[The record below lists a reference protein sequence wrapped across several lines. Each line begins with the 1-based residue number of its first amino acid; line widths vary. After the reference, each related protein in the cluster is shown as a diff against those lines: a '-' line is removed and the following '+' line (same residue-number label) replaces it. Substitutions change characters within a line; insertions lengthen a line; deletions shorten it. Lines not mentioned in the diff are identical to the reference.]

1 MNSVPFPIWYVHSV
15 AVSAGGEQHCGQ
27 RHTLVPTWSQR
38 TPCHSAKHQCRFH
51 AEEKFPGRSLW
62 DKFKL

>member
-1 MNSVPFPIWYVHSV
+1 MHSV
-15 AVSAGGEQHCGQ
+15 AVSAGGKRHCGQ
-27 RHTLVPTWSQR
+27 RRTSVPTWSQH

-51 AEEKFPGRSLW
+51 AGEKFPGHSLC